1 MLYYTIIT
9 VFYCK
14 NTFPMLS
21 DFNQRPKQ
29 QNKVK
34 FIRNKSIGFDIL
46 VYFFMTQSGS
56 SLLRQEFDCFEDG
69 KGVNV

>member
-1 MLYYTIIT
+1 MLYHTIIT
-9 VFYCK
+9 VLYCK

-29 QNKVK
+29 NSCETNRSGLI
-34 FIRNKSIGFDIL
+34 FLCI
-46 VYFFMTQSGS
+46 FFMTQTGS